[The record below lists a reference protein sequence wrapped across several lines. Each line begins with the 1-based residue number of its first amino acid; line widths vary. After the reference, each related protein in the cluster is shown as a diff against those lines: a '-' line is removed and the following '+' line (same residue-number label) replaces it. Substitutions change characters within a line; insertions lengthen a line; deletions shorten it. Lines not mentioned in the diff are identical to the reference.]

1 MPLRIALLVLVLFAC
16 AAFVIANWPAISQ
29 PVAVSFLVTEAQAP
43 LGMILIGMA
52 LLLVVVFSAVLIVQQ
67 AGVILEARRW
77 HKEVEAQRALADSAE
92 ASRFTELRNFLS
104 TELAGIASRDEAQ
117 QQALIARV
125 AALEDSLARQ
135 REEATNSLAAFVGE
149 VDEKIDRLLA
159 R

>member
-1 MPLRIALLVLVLFAC
+1 MPLRIALLVLTLFASV
-16 AAFVIANWPAISQ
+16 AFVIANWSAIGQ
-29 PVAVSFLVTEAQAP
+29 PVTVSFIVTDAQAP

-52 LLLVVVFSAVLIVQQ
+52 LVLVVIFSVVLIVQQ

-77 HKEVEAQRALADSAE
+77 HKEVESQRALADSAE
-92 ASRFTELRNFLS
+92 ASRFTELRSFLAA
-104 TELAGIASRDEAQ
+104 ELARIETRDAAQ
-117 QQALIARV
+117 QQAAMARI
-125 AALEDSLARQ
+125 AALEESLARQ